1 MFYSLSPSLS
11 LSLYVRRC
19 IDFSSFFSQDK
30 FFSRLTGA
38 HISDEDYRHAQEVCV
53 HARVCRLLYNF
64 EMQMCLA
71 TRRNTL

>member
-1 MFYSLSPSLS
+1 MFYSLSLSLS

-19 IDFSSFFSQDK
+19 IDFSSFFFFPKDK

-53 HARVCRLLYNF
+53 HARARVCVCVCRLLCNF
-64 EMQMCLA
+64 EMQM
-71 TRRNTL
+71 

>member
-1 MFYSLSPSLS
+1 MCVDVFIFPL
-11 LSLYVRRC
+11 
-19 IDFSSFFSQDK
+19 FFFFFPQEK

-53 HARVCRLLYNF
+53 HACVCRLLCNF

-71 TRRNTL
+71 T